1 MSHLGDTISPPLS
14 GIVRGLLAREKSEW
28 QDFNLWMMENS
39 SVPTMWSRTVGRWTD
54 MGQGWRGRKGSDQ
67 GIDDAE

>member
-1 MSHLGDTISPPLS
+1 MGRPEGLIS
-14 GIVRGLLAREKSEW
+14 I